1 MSWSNQAQLT
11 DSIPYKYVQRNVF
24 LISLA
29 IIVEFSTPV
38 IYISLSYIH
47 TEYTMAT
54 VKGLPVFWEQ
64 TTDEVILLIAS
75 GTSCWNLW

>member
-1 MSWSNQAQLT
+1 MSWSNQDQLT
-11 DSIPYKYVQRNVF
+11 DYVYLKNMYKNDF

-38 IYISLSYIH
+38 INIFLSYIH